1 MVVKYKVTY
10 TCNQEVEFGPK
21 AVNAKLELVVGEFDK
36 MPGLTDSVF
45 DGDLVDGIVKG
56 GYAQAYTY
64 FMIKDNR
71 KSEHVISGDLK

>member
-1 MVVKYKVTY
+1 
-10 TCNQEVEFGPK
+10 
-21 AVNAKLELVVGEFDK
+21 